1 MQSTDATDTHFTE
14 VSRLLLS
21 AEGARLSF
29 ACQVHANRIPPESRF
44 EHVFGLSGLTSALLV
59 GRH

>member
-44 EHVFGLSGLTSALLV
+44 EHAFGVDLGTTC
-59 GRH
+59 R